1 MLGARRLRSA
11 SPFWMT
17 VPPSKNSPLEE
28 GAAWQQGQGS
38 QTTRVTSLDVVGF
51 PVGSPAS

>member
-38 QTTRVTSLDVVGF
+38 QTTSVTTR
-51 PVGSPAS
+51 